1 MSQQNFVNRK
11 TELQF
16 LETRYK
22 SKSSEFIVIYGRRR
36 VGKTEL
42 MLKFL
47 ENKKGMYF
55 LASTEGDR
63 QNIKDFSKI
72 VGKIIDDDNFSKVEF
87 SGWHSLFET
96 LFKHKTFC
104 ELIEHK
110 KFIIIIDEFPFLIQS
125 NKATPS
131 IFQKIWELV
140 MKNENIMLMLSGS
153 AVSVMESEV
162 LGHKSPLYGRRT
174 GQWQVQALDF
184 KHVKDFLPYNTEDL
198 INTWFV
204 VGGIPEYLLKFD
216 ADLTFW
222 ENVLDNVITKGTYLF
237 EETDFLLNEEFRE
250 PKNYKLI
257 FKGIALGY
265 NTLGEICN
273 YTGLDKSMVSK
284 YLNVLCRM
292 RILRDEM
299 PVTASSKFK
308 KRLYFM
314 EEPYF
319 NFWFRYVYP
328 NRIDLE
334 ANRNEQVLELIKK
347 DFPRYSGHMFE
358 ILVMELMTKGTI
370 LSDNSFSKIGR
381 WWHKD
386 AEIDIVGLNENTGM
400 IHFVECKWTDL
411 NEGEALQVL
420 NELQVKSDLV
430 QWNNDTREEFFVLVA
445 RSVEG
450 KGLIREMGVFV
461 FDMEDLMGE

>member
-1 MSQQNFVNRK
+1 MSQRKFVNRK
-11 TELQF
+11 NELKF

-63 QNIKDFSKI
+63 QNIQDFSKI
-72 VGKIIDDDNFSKVEF
+72 VGRTIDDDNFGKIEF

-96 LFKHKTFC
+96 LFKHRSFY
-104 ELIEHK
+104 ELIKHE
-110 KFIIIIDEFPFLIQS
+110 KFVIIIDEFPFLIQN
-125 NKATPS
+125 NKAIPS

-174 GQWQVQALDF
+174 GQWQVQPLDF
-184 KHVKDFLPYNTEDL
+184 KHTKDFLPYSTEDL

-204 VGGIPEYLLKFD
+204 VGGIPEYLLKFNT
-216 ADLTFW
+216 DLTFW
-222 ENVLDNVITKGTYLF
+222 ENVLKNVITKGTYLS
-237 EETDFLLNEEFRE
+237 EEAYFLLNEEFRE

-284 YLNVLCRM
+284 YLSVLCRM
-292 RILRDEM
+292 HIVRDEM

-308 KRLYFM
+308 RRLYFM

-334 ANRNEQVLELIKK
+334 ANRNNEVLGLIKN
-347 DFPRYSGHMFE
+347 DFSTYSGHMFE
-358 ILVMELMTKGTI
+358 ILVTDLIKKGNI
-370 LSDNSFSKIGR
+370 LQNCSFSKIGR

-386 AEIDIVGLNENTGM
+386 TEIDIVGLNEVTGD
-400 IHFVECKWTDL
+400 IHFVECKWKDMS
-411 NEGEALQVL
+411 ERDALKVL
-420 NELQVKSDLV
+420 NKLQVKSDLV
-430 QWNNDTREEFFVLVA
+430 QWNNDTRKEHFVLVA
-445 RSVEG
+445 KKVEG
-450 KGLIREMGVFV
+450 KESLCTKGFFV
-461 FDMEDLMGE
+461 FDMDDLVT

>member
-1 MSQQNFVNRK
+1 MSQQNFINRK

-22 SKSSEFIVIYGRRR
+22 TKSSEFIVIYGRRR

-72 VGKIIDDDNFSKVEF
+72 VGKIIDDDNFSKLEF

-110 KFIIIIDEFPFLIQS
+110 KFIIVIDEFPFLIQS

-131 IFQKIWELV
+131 IFQKIWELL

-153 AVSVMESEV
+153 AVSVMESKV

-222 ENVLDNVITKGTYLF
+222 ENVLENVITKGTYLF
-237 EETDFLLNEEFRE
+237 EEADFILNEEFRE

-284 YLNVLCRM
+284 YLSVLCRM

-308 KRLYFM
+308 RRLYFM

-347 DFPRYSGHMFE
+347 DFSRYSGHMFE
-358 ILVMELMTKGTI
+358 ILVVELMIKGTI
-370 LSDNSFSKIGR
+370 LSDYSFSKIGR

-386 AEIDIVGLNENTGM
+386 AEIDIVGLNETTGV

-411 NEGEALQVL
+411 NKGEALQVL
-420 NELQVKSDLV
+420 NELQVKSDQV
-430 QWNNDTREEFFVLVA
+430 QWNNDAREEFFVLVA

-450 KGLIREMGVFV
+450 KESIRKMGVFV

>member
-370 LSDNSFSKIGR
+370 LSDHSFSKIGR

>member
-1 MSQQNFVNRK
+1 MSQRKFVNRK
-11 TELQF
+11 NELKF

-63 QNIKDFSKI
+63 QNIQDFSKI
-72 VGKIIDDDNFSKVEF
+72 VGRIIDDDNFGEIEF

-96 LFKHKTFC
+96 LFKHKSFY
-104 ELIEHK
+104 ELIEHE
-110 KFIIIIDEFPFLIQS
+110 KFVIIIDEFPFLIQN
-125 NKATPS
+125 NKAIPS

-174 GQWQVQALDF
+174 GQWQVAPLDF
-184 KHVKDFLPYNTEDL
+184 KHTKDFLPYSTEDL

-216 ADLTFW
+216 TDLTFW
-222 ENVLDNVITKGTYLF
+222 ENVLENVITKGTYLS
-237 EETDFLLNEEFRE
+237 EEADFLLSEEFRE

-265 NTLGEICN
+265 NSLGEICN

-284 YLNVLCRM
+284 YLSVLCRM
-292 RILRDEM
+292 HIVRDEM

-308 KRLYFM
+308 RRLYFM

-334 ANRNEQVLELIKK
+334 ANRSREVLELIKS
-347 DFPRYSGHMFE
+347 DFSTYSGHMFE
-358 ILVMELMTKGTI
+358 ILVTDLIKKGNI
-370 LSDNSFSKIGR
+370 LSNCSFSKIGR

-386 AEIDIVGLNENTGM
+386 SEIDVVGLNEGTED
-400 IHFVECKWTDL
+400 IHFVECKWKYMSEKD
-411 NEGEALQVL
+411 ALKVL
-420 NELQVKSDLV
+420 NKLQVKSDLV
-430 QWNNDTREEFFVLVA
+430 QWNNDTRKENFVLVA
-445 RSVEG
+445 KKVEG
-450 KGLIREMGVFV
+450 KESLRTKGFFV
-461 FDMEDLMGE
+461 FDMDDLAT

>member
-1 MSQQNFVNRK
+1 MSQQKFVNRK
-11 TELQF
+11 NELKF
-16 LETRYK
+16 LETRHK
-22 SKSSEFIVIYGRRR
+22 NKSSEFIVIYGRRR

-63 QNIKDFSKI
+63 QNIQDFSKI
-72 VGKIIDDDNFSKVEF
+72 VGRIINDDNFGEIEF
-87 SGWHSLFET
+87 SGWQSLFET
-96 LFKHKTFC
+96 LFKHRSFY
-104 ELIEHK
+104 ELIKHE
-110 KFIIIIDEFPFLIQS
+110 KFVIIIDEFPFLIQN
-125 NKATPS
+125 NKAIPS
-131 IFQKIWELV
+131 IFQKMWELV

-174 GQWQVQALDF
+174 GQWQVAPLDF
-184 KHVKDFLPYNTEDL
+184 KHTKDFLPYSTEDL

-216 ADLTFW
+216 TGLTFW
-222 ENVLDNVITKGTYLF
+222 ENVLENVITKGTYLS
-237 EETDFLLNEEFRE
+237 EEADFLLSEEFRE

-265 NTLGEICN
+265 NSLGEICN

-284 YLNVLCRM
+284 YLSVLCRM
-292 RILRDEM
+292 HIVRAEM

-308 KRLYFM
+308 RRLYFM

-334 ANRNEQVLELIKK
+334 ANRSREVLELIKS
-347 DFPRYSGHMFE
+347 DFSTYSGHMFE
-358 ILVMELMTKGTI
+358 ILVTDLIKKGNI
-370 LSDNSFSKIGR
+370 LQNCSFSKIGR

-386 AEIDIVGLNENTGM
+386 AEINIVGLNDGTGE
-400 IHFVECKWTDL
+400 IYFVECKWKDMSEIDALKIL
-411 NEGEALQVL
+411 NK
-420 NELQVKSDLV
+420 LQVKSDLV
-430 QWNNDTREEFFVLVA
+430 QWNNDTRKEYFVLVA
-445 RSVEG
+445 KKVGGKESLRKEG
-450 KGLIREMGVFV
+450 VLV
-461 FDMEDLMGE
+461 FDMDDMVG

>member
-370 LSDNSFSKIGR
+370 LSDHSFSKIGR

-386 AEIDIVGLNENTGM
+386 AEIDIVGLNENTGSAE
-400 IHFVECKWTDL
+400 INSYSPV
-411 NEGEALQVL
+411 GE
-420 NELQVKSDLV
+420 NP
-430 QWNNDTREEFFVLVA
+430 T
-445 RSVEG
+445 
-450 KGLIREMGVFV
+450 
-461 FDMEDLMGE
+461 